1 MLKNP
6 WRPTD
11 IHHNTQKTIASTKPK
26 INDRQRPT
34 DSPQNPENQ
43 QHPPPKIQRQH
54 YKTQNRTKSQP
65 WSQPPSEIPE
75 KKSNRISTIIHQI
88 RPTTS
93 IKSEQISAMIHD
105 PSMRR
110 RRENRWEERKKKKKE
125 IYIYIYRERERER
138 ERSLGEMVRGR
149 GRSLGEMVW
158 RMRKWERREKRLGK
172 ETNTEEREK
181 EVNKKW

>member
-1 MLKNP
+1 MQKNP
-6 WRPTD
+6 WRPTE

-43 QHPPPKIQRQH
+43 QHPPPKIRRQH

-93 IKSEQISAMIHD
+93 IKLEQISAMIHY

-125 IYIYIYRERERER
+125 IYIYRERERER
-138 ERSLGEMVRGR
+138 EAWVRWWEGEEEAWVRWCDEW
-149 GRSLGEMVW
+149 EM
-158 RMRKWERREKRLGK
+158 R
-172 ETNTEEREK
+172 EEREETWEGDK
-181 EVNKKW
+181 HGRERERS